1 MQKNYRLIISII
13 ALGLSSLTA
22 FAQDSVEFKDVFL
35 DGKPAKL
42 NVATGEVKLVM
53 PKVEVVK
60 VIETPSHTSD
70 PLATNNQD
78 NNGNV
83 NYTSESDF
91 YTVEE
96 GETLLDVSKKY
107 NVSLTKLKE
116 VNNLET
122 TLINKGQKLRIS
134 NFDATIKPVTVVNS
148 DSTDSETIDSDATYY
163 ATPNSEYYIV
173 ENGNTLFSLAR
184 QFNLSVNEL
193 KQLNNLNSNTITVGQ
208 KLRVVDSGSTYK
220 TSISD
225 NNLSVYVVKD
235 GDNLYRIALNNGITV
250 DDIKRL
256 NGLTDNLITVGQKLQ
271 LR

>member
-53 PKVEVVK
+53 PKVEVVNT
-60 VIETPSHTSD
+60 VEETVH
-70 PLATNNQD
+70 ATDASRNHNQG
-78 NNGNV
+78 NNGNI
-83 NYTSESDF
+83 NYISESDF
-91 YTVEE
+91 YIVEE
-96 GETLLDVSKKY
+96 DETLLDVSKKY

-122 TLINKGQKLRIS
+122 TIINKGQRLRIS
-134 NFDATIKPVTVVNS
+134 NFDAIAKPVAVS
-148 DSTDSETIDSDATYY
+148 DTFSETADLESITSDYY
-163 ATPNSEYYIV
+163 FV
-173 ENGNTLFSLAR
+173 ESGNTLFSLAR

-193 KQLNNLNSNTITVGQ
+193 KQINNLNSNVITVGQ
-208 KLRVVDSGSTYK
+208 KLRVVDSVNSST
-220 TSISD
+220 TSYND

-235 GDNLYRIALNNGITV
+235 GDNLYRIALNNGTTV
-250 DDIKRL
+250 DEIKRL